1 MVDRIFLYLHYS
13 LLLCIST
20 SFNLTFTVDRTLRE
34 VVIPDFD
41 GDAYLEL
48 PTLEN
53 VGHSLVLELWFLTR
67 SPDGVLLYNGQMGGG
82 GDFIALNLR
91 NGHVEF
97 SYNLG
102 SGLATLV

>member
-1 MVDRIFLYLHYS
+1 MSHSPLPVDH
-13 LLLCIST
+13 
-20 SFNLTFTVDRTLRE
+20 TLRE
-34 VVIPDFD
+34 AVIPDFD

-53 VGHSLVLELWFLTR
+53 VGESLALEIWFLTR
-67 SPDGVLLYNGQMGGG
+67 SPDGVLLYNGQMDGG

>member
-1 MVDRIFLYLHYS
+1 M
-13 LLLCIST
+13 LLPV
-20 SFNLTFTVDRTLRE
+20 TVDRTLRE

-53 VGHSLVLELWFLTR
+53 VGYSLALEIWFLTR
-67 SPDGVLLYNGQMGGG
+67 SPDGVLLYNGQLGG
-82 GDFIALNLR
+82 GDFITLNLR
-91 NGHVEF
+91 NGRVEF